1 MFQVLIVDD
10 EASVRTYAELFL
22 DWPSI
27 DCEIAGTAA
36 NGQEALDF
44 IRTHPVDI
52 VLTDI
57 QMPVMDGLSLSRQ
70 IDSLYPEIK
79 VVLYTAYDEFS
90 YAREAISTGVAGYVL
105 KSDDPHTVTAFFQK
119 LCSSIPSPA
128 KEKNGQEAPSAS
140 PLIRMA
146 CDYIH
151 KHYTENLTLNQI
163 ASHLNVH
170 PVHLSRCFQQQLNKT
185 YLEVLTAERM
195 EAAMQ
200 MLKNDNLKV
209 YEIGYALGYKKAAYF
224 SSLFQ
229 KYTGLTPHDY
239 RQLHQGEEP

>member
-10 EASVRTYAELFL
+10 EDSVRTYAEIFI
-22 DWPSI
+22 DWSSI
-27 DCEIAGTAA
+27 GCEIAGGAA
-36 NGQEALDF
+36 NGQQALEF
-44 IRTHPVDI
+44 LSTRPVDI

-57 QMPVMDGLSLSRQ
+57 QMPVMDGLMLARQ
-70 IDSLYPEIK
+70 IALLYPEIK

-90 YAREAISTGVAGYVL
+90 YALEAISTGVAGYVL
-105 KSDDPHTVTAFFQK
+105 KSDDPCTVTSFFQK
-119 LCSSIPSPA
+119 LCSSIPTPPEKK
-128 KEKNGQEAPSAS
+128 KEQEILPTS

-151 KHYTENLTLNQI
+151 NHYAENLSLNQI
-163 ASHLNVH
+163 ASYLSVH
-170 PVHLSRCFQQQLNKT
+170 PVHLARCFQQQLNKT

-195 EAAMQ
+195 EAAIQ

-209 YEIGYALGYKKAAYF
+209 YEIGFAIGYKKPAYF
-224 SSLFQ
+224 SGLFQ

-239 RQLHQGEEP
+239 RQLHQGEKL